1 MAEGG
6 GKKKKKEWLGKCVS
20 ILSVEKQE
28 QERGESIGD
37 GGQVD
42 WSAITSTN
50 DFTKTQILGV
60 PRNTVTW
67 KKKRERQ
74 LLACTTTV

>member
-6 GKKKKKEWLGKCVS
+6 GEKKKKEWLGKCVS

-42 WSAITSTN
+42 
-50 DFTKTQILGV
+50 
-60 PRNTVTW
+60 
-67 KKKRERQ
+67 
-74 LLACTTTV
+74 